1 MDARMEICPF
11 GTESQPQQYGLREAF
26 ADVMRRRYR
35 NEVNVQGLVVRDFGL
50 SVDAAKGLLQGKTS
64 IRTMEDVLQHKNGGW
79 KVGLAVLSRVI
90 NHKIADYFASEKQR
104 LNHEAEQRRRQAAML
119 EEAES
124 FLHAADVGAF
134 APRRGSG
141 LDPVARRVGDLC
153 PS

>member
-1 MDARMEICPF
+1 MDARMDCCPF
-11 GTESQPQQYGLREAF
+11 GTETQHLRYGLREAF
-26 ADVMRRRYR
+26 AETMRNRYR
-35 NEVNVQGLVVRDFGL
+35 NEVNVQGMVCRDFGL
-50 SVDAAKGLLQGKTS
+50 SVDAAKGLLQGRTS

-104 LNHEAEQRRRQAAML
+104 LNHEAEQRRRQAVVL

-124 FLHAADVGAF
+124 FLHAADVGHH
-134 APRRGSG
+134 APRRGSD
-141 LDPVARRVGDLC
+141 LDLRARRVGDYC